1 MWLFYVLSGF
11 FVSSLALLPAYC
23 YCSSFSCPWMDG
35 WIYVLHFFVVILFA
49 VSYCVILQ
57 MGFDYL
63 GPLAFP
69 SRPT

>member
-1 MWLFYVLSGF
+1 MWLFCVLSGF
-11 FVSSLALLPAYC
+11 IACLLLPFIFFL
-23 YCSSFSCPWMDG
+23 STEG
-35 WIYVLHFFVVILFA
+35 WICVLHFFVVILFA

-69 SRPT
+69 SGPA

>member
-1 MWLFYVLSGF
+1 MWLFCVLSGF
-11 FVSSLALLPAYC
+11 IACLLLLFIFFL
-23 YCSSFSCPWMDG
+23 SMDG
-35 WIYVLHFFVVILFA
+35 WIYVLHFFVVILFS

-69 SRPT
+69 SRPD